1 MNDLVFVGDDG
12 VLMADSRDV
21 AKRFK
26 KRHSDVLRAIK
37 NLREQEPFAK
47 RNFALCFEINELQN
61 GKQQKYYK
69 MTRDGFSLL
78 AMGFTGSEAL
88 SWKVKYIDA
97 FNKMEKIIKDEMHA
111 APLTVMEQCNEIIK
125 TIKEEKALVSQ
136 CGKTLSKW
144 RKVKKQRVEEIE
156 DLMRRTQLE
165 LF

>member
-1 MNDLVFVGDDG
+1 MNDLVFVGDNG

-21 AKRFK
+21 AKRFN
-26 KRHSDVLRAIK
+26 KRHSDVLRAIESLCK
-37 NLREQEPFAK
+37 QEQFAK
-47 RNFALCFEINELQN
+47 RNFSLCFEINELQN
-61 GKQQKYYK
+61 GKKQKHYK

-97 FNKMEKIIKDEMHA
+97 FNKMEKIIKDEARA

-144 RKVKKQRVEEIE
+144 KKVKKQRVDEIE
-156 DLMRRTQLE
+156 DLMRRAQLE